1 MSNAKQNKQDS
12 NCLIWFFNCQI
23 ALHTKIQSDSRD
35 DKIVFKENNT
45 RNPVEKWKKMKKL
58 LFDKK
63 TSDENS
69 REIWKENVDI
79 RQKKITYLEMKL
91 LLWNETVSKNNYEH
105 CSKVK

>member
-1 MSNAKQNKQDS
+1 MK
-12 NCLIWFFNCQI
+12 
-23 ALHTKIQSDSRD
+23 
-35 DKIVFKENNT
+35 
-45 RNPVEKWKKMKKL
+45 KKMKKL

-79 RQKKITYLEMKL
+79 RQIKITYLEMKL

>member
-1 MSNAKQNKQDS
+1 
-12 NCLIWFFNCQI
+12 
-23 ALHTKIQSDSRD
+23 
-35 DKIVFKENNT
+35 
-45 RNPVEKWKKMKKL
+45 MKKL

-91 LLWNETVSKNNYEH
+91 LLWNEPVSKNNYEH

>member
-1 MSNAKQNKQDS
+1 
-12 NCLIWFFNCQI
+12 
-23 ALHTKIQSDSRD
+23 
-35 DKIVFKENNT
+35 
-45 RNPVEKWKKMKKL
+45 MKKL